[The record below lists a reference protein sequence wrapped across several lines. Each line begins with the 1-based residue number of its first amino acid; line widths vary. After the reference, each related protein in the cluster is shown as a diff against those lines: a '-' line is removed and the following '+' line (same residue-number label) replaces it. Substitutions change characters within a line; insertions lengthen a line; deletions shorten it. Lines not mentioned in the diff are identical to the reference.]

1 MKSVAE
7 DDVIYRTIDSALQCG
22 CRLIGKRSQVH
33 CRLFAK
39 IQKCLIRQ
47 SMHRVLPCEKA
58 GKYCHIQLF
67 RERLSEKMCIRQS
80 RKVIWDMFNT
90 LFLTL
95 QLSNQLL
102 LFSFSTCRHMS
113 MTSPAILLN
122 FFEKQCTQNHPQYLS
137 GLSHAL
143 YATTFLKIA
152 VQAIQFTYLPTPRVQ
167 KSGDWKSSTMS
178 EYSPKIT

>member
-7 DDVIYRTIDSALQCG
+7 DDVIYRTIDCALQCG

-39 IQKCLIRQ
+39 LK
-47 SMHRVLPCEKA
+47 SVLKGSQCIEYYPVRRG

-67 RERLSEKMCIRQS
+67 RERLSEKLCTGQS

-95 QLSNQLL
+95 
-102 LFSFSTCRHMS
+102 
-113 MTSPAILLN
+113 
-122 FFEKQCTQNHPQYLS
+122 
-137 GLSHAL
+137 
-143 YATTFLKIA
+143 
-152 VQAIQFTYLPTPRVQ
+152 
-167 KSGDWKSSTMS
+167 
-178 EYSPKIT
+178 